1 MCILRC
7 ETRDPVVLLPDEID
21 GAPVT
26 ALGRYVLSGRAP
38 DLSGRDTFS
47 VRVTCGGP
55 LPVHEA
61 DSIRAVTL
69 PKQLKTVGSYAFYN
83 CRSLEELTMTDSV
96 SAFDGGSLMNCLS
109 LHRIRLLAPPGG
121 ATCLPKILG
130 ETASELD
137 VRFLHGD
144 ACTPLL
150 FPAYTEELE
159 DLSPAHIFQRRIHGA
174 GYSYRQCFDGA
185 ALNFRQ
191 YDRALSE
198 LAERHDFYGRGTG
211 RGAPARRALCSVGQR
226 TRGLSRP
233 PARARRPARLCARK
247 QGDSVSLH
255 VLLSLS
261 VLSDAGID
269 AACTAAREAGQT
281 AALSVLLA
289 AAGPSKAARTRKN
302 HSICKEARPCS
313 PNDGPISGAKS
324 CFPPAASFI

>member
-1 MCILRC
+1 M
-7 ETRDPVVLLPDEID
+7 
-21 GAPVT
+21 
-26 ALGRYVLSGRAP
+26 
-38 DLSGRDTFS
+38 
-47 VRVTCGGP
+47 
-55 LPVHEA
+55 
-61 DSIRAVTL
+61 
-69 PKQLKTVGSYAFYN
+69 
-83 CRSLEELTMTDSV
+83 
-96 SAFDGGSLMNCLS
+96 
-109 LHRIRLLAPPGG
+109 
-121 ATCLPKILG
+121 
-130 ETASELD
+130 
-137 VRFLHGD
+137 RFLHGD

-198 LAERHDFYGRGTG
+198 LAERHDFSVAARVAV
-211 RGAPARRALCSVGQR
+211 RRLAAPFALSD
-226 TRGLSRP
+226 S
-233 PARARRPARLCARK
+233 ARADYLALLREHGGPLACALAK

-289 AAGPSKAARTRKN
+289 AGPSKPRGRTKTF
-302 HSICKEARPCS
+302 
-313 PNDGPISGAKS
+313 DL
-324 CFPPAASFI
+324 

>member
-1 MCILRC
+1 MRCIDGENELILTCETQAEGVCILRC

-69 PKQLKTVGSYAFYN
+69 PKHARTVGSYAFYN

-144 ACTPLL
+144 TCTPLL

-174 GYSYRQCFDGA
+174 GYSYRQCFDGGV
-185 ALNFRQ
+185 LNFRQ
-191 YDRALSE
+191 YDAALSE
-198 LAERHDFYGRGTG
+198 LLERHDFLV
-211 RGAPARRALCSVGQR
+211 AARVAV
-226 TRGLSRP
+226 
-233 PARARRPARLCARK
+233 RRLAVPF
-247 QGDSVSLH
+247 
-255 VLLSLS
+255 
-261 VLSDAGID
+261 VLSDAAKAEYLTVLRAHGGNLAQSCAKAGETAALTFLLSLGVLSAADVD
-269 AACTAAREAGQT
+269 AACTSAREAEQT
-281 AALSVLLA
+281 AALSVLLS
-289 AAGPSKAARTRKN
+289 AAGKTQSKGR
-302 HSICKEARPCS
+302 
-313 PNDGPISGAKS
+313 AKS
-324 CFPPAASFI
+324 FEL

>member
-1 MCILRC
+1 MRCIDGENELILTCETQAEGVCILRC

-69 PKQLKTVGSYAFYN
+69 PKHARTVGSYAFYN

-144 ACTPLL
+144 TCTPLL

-198 LAERHDFYGRGTG
+198 LAERHDF
-211 RGAPARRALCSVGQR
+211 AIAARVAVRRLEHGGPLACAL
-226 TRGLSRP
+226 
-233 PARARRPARLCARK
+233 AK

-289 AAGPSKAARTRKN
+289 AAGPSKPRGR
-302 HSICKEARPCS
+302 
-313 PNDGPISGAKS
+313 AKT
-324 CFPPAASFI
+324 FDL

>member
-1 MCILRC
+1 MRCIDGENELILTCETQAEGVCILRC

-55 LPVHEA
+55 PPMHEA

-185 ALNFRQ
+185 AMNFRQ

-198 LAERHDFYGRGTG
+198 LAERHDF
-211 RGAPARRALCSVGQR
+211 AIAARVAVRRLAASFALSD
-226 TRGLSRP
+226 S
-233 PARARRPARLCARK
+233 ARADYLAVLREHGGPLACALAK

-289 AAGPSKAARTRKN
+289 AGPSKPRGR
-302 HSICKEARPCS
+302 
-313 PNDGPISGAKS
+313 AKT
-324 CFPPAASFI
+324 FDL

>member
-1 MCILRC
+1 MEH
-7 ETRDPVVLLPDEID
+7 ETESRNFIEQIID
-21 GAPVT
+21 NDIAEGHCKEVCTRFPPEPNGY
-26 ALGRYVLSGRAP
+26 LP

-47 VRVTCGGP
+47 VRVTCGGS
-55 LPVHEA
+55 LPVHDA

-69 PKQLKTVGSYAFYN
+69 PKHAMTVGSYAFYN

-96 SAFDGGSLMNCLS
+96 AAFDGGSLMNCLS

-185 ALNFRQ
+185 VLNFRQ

-198 LAERHDFYGRGTG
+198 LAERHDFPVAARVAV
-211 RGAPARRALCSVGQR
+211 RRLAAPFALSDSAREDYLAVLREHGGPLACAL
-226 TRGLSRP
+226 
-233 PARARRPARLCARK
+233 AK

-261 VLSDAGID
+261 VLSAADMD

-289 AAGPSKAARTRKN
+289 AVGP
-302 HSICKEARPCS
+302 
-313 PNDGPISGAKS
+313 AKPRGRAKT
-324 CFPPAASFI
+324 FDL